1 MTFKKINPKE
11 TVFYVFETSTI
22 KFSIFDSE
30 MDEAIYWGN
39 WNMVISIIKNIKK
52 QNPNVKFYYYSKDNK
67 EKMVLA
73 QDWTNTLNRITGV

>member
-1 MTFKKINPKE
+1 
-11 TVFYVFETSTI
+11 
-22 KFSIFDSE
+22 

-39 WNMVISIIKNIKK
+39 WNMVTAIVKNIKK

-73 QDWTNTLNRITGV
+73 PDWTNTLNTIIAP

>member
-22 KFSIFDSE
+22 KFSIFDGE

-39 WNMVISIIKNIKK
+39 WNMVTAIVK
-52 QNPNVKFYYYSKDNK
+52 NPNVKFYYYSKDNK

-73 QDWTNTLNRITGV
+73 PDWTNTLNTVIAP